1 MTIKRYSIL
10 CDKCKKR
17 FTSNSRYYVNVEGYP
32 FEVNSFH
39 KKCAEKEEKDQMEIL
54 CTRERIMKEN
64 PELKRERFLHPK
76 IFVEIH
82 TYRGIFAFMEVK
94 GKTNE

>member
-17 FTSNSRYYVNVEGYP
+17 FTSNSHYYVNVEGYP

-39 KKCAEKEEKDQMEIL
+39 KKCAEKEEAEQKEIL
-54 CTRERIMKEN
+54 LKREHLMKEN
-64 PELKRERFLHPK
+64 PELKSESFYHPK
-76 IFVEIH
+76 VFVQMH
-82 TYRGIFAFMEVK
+82 TYTSIFEEEIK
-94 GKTNE
+94 